1 MAEDEEDVWV
11 APVAKPAVAES
22 RVALVVDEPNV
33 VFVRLLKGK
42 KRRLTVA
49 GEDDTEVMTAIP
61 VEEERAIV
69 VAPLGPRLDHRGIP
83 VGPRLRDGPRVRG
96 WDVVR
101 REYRF
106 VDWSLVDVRNGMVLV
121 SRLLRNPRMF
131 AGSQPGAL

>member
-1 MAEDEEDVWV
+1 VAEDEEDVWV

-69 VAPLGPRLDHRGIP
+69 VAPLGPRL
-83 VGPRLRDGPRVRG
+83 RDGPRVGG
-96 WDVVR
+96 WNVVR
-101 REYRF
+101 REYQF
-106 VDWSLVDVRNGMVLV
+106 VDRSLIGVRNGMVPV
-121 SRLLRNPRMF
+121 RR
-131 AGSQPGAL
+131 